1 MNNFG
6 LTNYSIGIQFISE
19 RHRSVSSRNNRIILA
34 NVSVWISLRFLWN
47 LIWFITTIVS
57 EMFFFQIQKSF
68 RLSASILMFIQSFSF
83 EIGKKNSNQIEF
95 LHQTNILTN

>member
-6 LTNYSIGIQFISE
+6 LTNCSIGIQFINE
-19 RHRSVSSRNNRIILA
+19 RHRSDSSRNNRIILA
-34 NVSVWISLRFLWN
+34 NVSVWISFIESN
-47 LIWFITTIVS
+47 LVYHYNS
-57 EMFFFQIQKSF
+57 VRNVFFFQIQKSF
-68 RLSASILMFIQSFSF
+68 RLSALILMFIQSFSF